1 MISSVLCRFYV
12 DSRIGWPNSEILR
25 LIVGIIFWATQSLD
39 SDRSTPTASEEHFM
53 RRISFAFSLIL
64 LAGMVSQSDSIAQG
78 IGEMGGAY
86 GASSAATH
94 GMMNSGVSGALTGP
108 MGAATRSINQSTGA
122 AGGTTTNYAASPAA
136 GSDATPA
143 QGKTAAANS
152 KGKKNSKGKSSSHDE
167 DAPPTPAQLAKKA
180 GEDSNKAY
188 AEAQAKLNAG
198 DLPNADR
205 LFRQSLYYRESIWG
219 AKDPAVP
226 KIYEILGDIAHKR
239 SATLEAE
246 TCYHKALTNLIKAY
260 GPGDYVMVPVLDKLG
275 NLYLETFKFSDAVNV
290 YQQSYELNNRRLG
303 ETNDQTVQSAIN
315 LAKSYLGDESYRQA
329 AQLLR
334 QYWKQLD
341 KGPDSNLAQLSTVLE
356 LYQTALQKTNQSELL
371 QQVQARSQQVKDSLL
386 AQDKSKEQAPAA
398 SSADATPAAAPAT
411 AAAPAAVPAVSAPAP
426 ATPASTT
433 PAATAPAASTAAT
446 STDKPAVTPAKSGS
460 SESVPAKPSASGDA
474 PKTAKDTHS

>member
-1 MISSVLCRFYV
+1 
-12 DSRIGWPNSEILR
+12 
-25 LIVGIIFWATQSLD
+25 
-39 SDRSTPTASEEHFM
+39 M
-53 RRISFAFSLIL
+53 RRISFAFSLIV
-64 LAGMVSQSDSIAQG
+64 LAGMVRPSASIAQG

-94 GMMNSGVSGALTGP
+94 GLMNSGTSGALTGP

-122 AGGTTTNYAASPAA
+122 AGGATTNYATSPAA
-136 GSDATPA
+136 GSDATTT
-143 QGKTAAANS
+143 QGKTAAASS

-188 AEAQAKLNAG
+188 AEAQAKLAAG

-239 SATLEAE
+239 SAPLEAE

-275 NLYLETFKFSDAVNV
+275 NLYLETFKFTDAVNV

-303 ETNDQTVQSAIN
+303 ETNDQTVLSAIN

-341 KGPDSNLAQLSTVLE
+341 KGSDSNLAQLSTVLE

-386 AQDKSKEQAPAA
+386 AQDKSKDQAPATT
-398 SSADATPAAAPAT
+398 SADATPAAAPAT
-411 AAAPAAVPAVSAPAP
+411 TSSASPAAPGVVPAASASAPAVPA
-426 ATPASTT
+426 ATM
-433 PAATAPAASTAAT
+433 PAATAPAASAAASPAAT
-446 STDKPAVTPAKSGS
+446 STDKPAATPAKSGG